1 MPSARLTMLL
11 AALVLAGFGF
21 VFLFEGRL
29 ESTEDLHA
37 NEGRILRL
45 APDEVRRLKVRRDAW
60 TSALIERVDAHAFR
74 LVEPVEGAADSAA
87 VMRLLSGLE
96 FLKTRADLQDGA
108 DEGQRHAYGLSP
120 AALEI
125 DLELD
130 EGREIHLALG
140 AAAPVGGGVYLSVGG
155 QSAVQVVDARLLA
168 QESALLDRSVGAG
181 QSGAGEKEQ
190 ER

>member
-1 MPSARLTMLL
+1 MLL
-11 AALVLAGFGF
+11 AALVLVGSGF

-29 ESTEDLHA
+29 ESTEEHRA
-37 NEGRILRL
+37 SEGKLLRFT
-45 APDEVRRLKVRRDAW
+45 PEEVRRIKIRRDAW

-74 LVEPVEGAADSAA
+74 LVEPVEGATDAA
-87 VMRLLSGLE
+87 VVMRLLSALE
-96 FLKTRADLQDGA
+96 FLKTRGDLQDEA
-108 DEGQRHAYGLSP
+108 DEGRRYAYGLSP
-120 AALEI
+120 ARLEI

-140 AAAPVGGGVYLSVGG
+140 SSPPVGGGVYLAVAG
-155 QSAVQVVDARLLA
+155 QSVVHVVDKRVLTSASELL
-168 QESALLDRSVGAG
+168 ERSVAVG